1 MASNLGTTS
10 TAILTVRDL
19 RKTSRQA
26 KHQLLLDQEALDIA
40 CAVVGVDL
48 CAGQPVLI
56 ELRDGDGKKQG
67 YARPTSRGGFKV
79 VVYVAKKDA
88 YQDRHLYV
96 VNNSLLH
103 ELRHV
108 AQMQTDPNHGARY
121 AWAQGHFGYNAN
133 PYEVDARYFGRVA
146 DHTGTKNTGN
156 AGPALGELVWAVR
169 FA

>member
-10 TAILTVRDL
+10 TAILTVRDC
-19 RKTSRQA
+19 RKATRQA
-26 KHQLLLDQEALDIA
+26 KHQLVLDQEALDIA

-48 CAGQPVLI
+48 CAGQPLLI
-56 ELRDGDGKKQG
+56 ELRDGEKGKQG
-67 YARPTSRGGFKV
+67 YARRTSKGFKV
-79 VVYVAKKDA
+79 VLYIAKKDS

-108 AQMQTDPNHGARY
+108 AQMQTDGNFAARY
-121 AWAQGHFGYNAN
+121 AWADRHFGYAAN